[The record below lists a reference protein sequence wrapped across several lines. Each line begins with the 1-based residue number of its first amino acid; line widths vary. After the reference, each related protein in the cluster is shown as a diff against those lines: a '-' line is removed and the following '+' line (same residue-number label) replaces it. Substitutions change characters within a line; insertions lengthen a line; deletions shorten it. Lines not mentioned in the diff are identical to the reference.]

1 MQSVLTKSQSKTFGP
16 REYIEGGRRYRITAV
31 VRYDD
36 SCGNGH
42 NSFSITGQIDRFDGR
57 RWFEDAGGCIHDK
70 IAKHFPGLRGL
81 LKWHLCSADGPLHY
95 IANTT
100 YHANDR
106 DCWGLRKGES
116 RQIRNGKTGKLCW
129 KLEASATLPQYVDA
143 DERPEAEATLRY
155 VPWCRIGEG
164 KAPDLDA
171 ARRSA
176 IWPDATDE
184 ELEADGLKERLAARL
199 PDLLAE
205 FREAVESL
213 GFIY

>member
-16 REYIEGGRRYRITAV
+16 RKYIEGGRRYRITAD

-36 SCGNGH
+36 RCGNGR
-42 NSFSITGQIDRFDGR
+42 NTFSITGHIDRFNGR
-57 RWFEDAGGCIHDK
+57 RWVEDAGGCIHDD
-70 IAKHFPGLRGL
+70 IAKHFPGLGSL
-81 LKWHLCSADGPLHY
+81 LKWHLCGSDGPPHY

-100 YHANDR
+100 YHASDR

-129 KLEASATLPQYVDA
+129 KLEPSQELPKYMDG

-176 IWPDATDE
+176 IWPDATDK

-199 PDLLAE
+199 PALLAE
-205 FREAVESL
+205 FREAIESL
-213 GFIY
+213 GFTY